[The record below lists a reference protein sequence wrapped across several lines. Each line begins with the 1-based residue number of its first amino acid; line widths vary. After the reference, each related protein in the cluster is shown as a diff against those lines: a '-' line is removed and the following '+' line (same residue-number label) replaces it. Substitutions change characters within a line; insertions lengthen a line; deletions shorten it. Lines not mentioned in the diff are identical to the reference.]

1 MDNRFVGGA
10 KRITVRQY
18 GKVLYE
24 FFVTKKELKL
34 AAKLGVSPTNY
45 IIAKA
50 KLNEDKEND

>member
-1 MDNRFVGGA
+1 MDNWFVGGA

-24 FFVTKKELKL
+24 FLVTKKELKL
-34 AAKLGVSPTNY
+34 AAKLGVSPTSY

-50 KLNEDKEND
+50 KLNEEKAND

>member
-10 KRITVRQY
+10 KRITVKQY

-24 FFVTKKELKL
+24 FLVTKKELKM
-34 AAKLGVSPTNY
+34 AAKLGVSPTSY

-50 KLNEDKEND
+50 KLNEE